1 MKCYCNTLFIRIS
14 LLLRKQYGI
23 YTHYGNLPLPQK
35 EGEALKTREEIYG
48 KEAADLLRNIS
59 MYRVL
64 TEQQLLR
71 LYPGKDD
78 RIKNLLLHL
87 TRQGRIFYDS
97 ADGTY
102 YAEQRMKSDPGMT
115 AAVWVLLDFIDKV
128 EYHSV
133 SDFPAKLVFFA
144 AGEVYEVLYVA
155 LSQEAL
161 VSHLW
166 SQQTEEDPP
175 RRIVVVDSPE
185 QIAAIDIPS
194 VSGYC
199 TVDRDGRISYFKKE

>member
-1 MKCYCNTLFIRIS
+1 M
-14 LLLRKQYGI
+14 
-23 YTHYGNLPLPQK
+23 
-35 EGEALKTREEIYG
+35 KTREEIYG
-48 KEAADLLRNIS
+48 KEAADLLRSIA
-59 MYRVL
+59 MYQVL

-71 LYPGKDD
+71 LYPGKEDI
-78 RIKNLLLHL
+78 IKNLLLHL
-87 TRQGRIFYDS
+87 TRQGRVFYNS
-97 ADGTY
+97 ANGTY
-102 YAEQRMKSDPGMT
+102 YAEPRMKSDSGMT
-115 AAVWVLLDFIDKV
+115 AALWVLLDFIDKV

-166 SQQTEEDPP
+166 SQQNEEDPP
-175 RRIVVVDSPE
+175 RRIVVVDAPE
-185 QIAAIDIPS
+185 QIASIDIPG

-199 TVDRDGRISYFKKE
+199 TVEPDGQVNYFRKE